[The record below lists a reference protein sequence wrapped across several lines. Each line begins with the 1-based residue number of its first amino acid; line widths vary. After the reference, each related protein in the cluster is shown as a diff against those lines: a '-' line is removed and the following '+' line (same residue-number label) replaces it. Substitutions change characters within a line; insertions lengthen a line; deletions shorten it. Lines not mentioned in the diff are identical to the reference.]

1 MSFSKRI
8 KINKNYIISQNDPTF
23 IIAEVGVNHEGNYQ
37 NCLKLINEAN
47 KAGANAIKIQL
58 AKAENNY
65 KANSKSFK
73 IYKKSELNKK
83 EILRLYAYAKKKK
96 IMLFATC
103 DEYYFQFIKKL
114 NPRLFKISSSQAQDL
129 NMINKI
135 NLTQRPMLISTGMN
149 TSTDIIELIKFL
161 NKLKN
166 KKIVL
171 MHCVS
176 KYPLRIKDINLDMID
191 FYKKKFDGIIGYSD
205 HTSGINACVY
215 AVLKGARV
223 IEKHFTL
230 DSKKGGYDHK
240 ISLNFNNFK
249 QMVTEIRE
257 AESASGTVRKHDINK
272 SKKEITSFK
281 RTHFINKNL
290 KKGQKLKIDDIYTKR
305 IGKDCSIV
313 NLLKL
318 IGKKTIKDLNTYS
331 KINKKDFI

>member
-149 TSTDIIELIKFL
+149 TSNNIIELIKFL
-161 NKLKN
+161 NKKKN

-223 IEKHFTL
+223 IEKHF
-230 DSKKGGYDHK
+230 K
-240 ISLNFNNFK
+240 
-249 QMVTEIRE
+249 
-257 AESASGTVRKHDINK
+257 
-272 SKKEITSFK
+272 
-281 RTHFINKNL
+281 
-290 KKGQKLKIDDIYTKR
+290 
-305 IGKDCSIV
+305 
-313 NLLKL
+313 
-318 IGKKTIKDLNTYS
+318 
-331 KINKKDFI
+331 